1 MIEYLY
7 DAIRA
12 TAGLDIE
19 IAAVITTEEGAPIES
34 GCSLMLASDDEVIT
48 MAQGVYNGEVWEF
61 TIPASVTTGL
71 SGRYW
76 YCIYHNDETLCFR
89 KPIYLL

>member
-12 TAGLDIE
+12 TAGTDII
-19 IAAVITTEEGAPIES
+19 IAAEVTEDNGDIVTEGCNLVLHIDEEMKEFS
-34 GCSLMLASDDEVIT
+34 GVCK
-48 MAQGVYNGEVWEF
+48 NGLWEF
-61 TIPASVTTGL
+61 TIPAAATSGL

-76 YCIYHNDETLCFR
+76 YCVKRNNIMICF
-89 KPIYLL
+89 KQPIYLV